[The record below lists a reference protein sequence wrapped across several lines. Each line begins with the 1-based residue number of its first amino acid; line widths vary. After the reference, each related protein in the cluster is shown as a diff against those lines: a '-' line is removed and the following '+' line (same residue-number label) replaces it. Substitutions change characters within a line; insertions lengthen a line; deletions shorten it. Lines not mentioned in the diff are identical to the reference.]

1 MSSRF
6 SFTSGSSEN
15 ESLINIRKRE
25 DEILKLQIENDKKL
39 REIQR
44 RSQIENLSSIH
55 EKAKESIK
63 YLAEDFKDS
72 FGKNVEKLASSLQ
85 SSLSGQLDSTINSY
99 INNYQSM
106 ISSLVGANKDWES
119 ITDNLNN
126 ALSANSLVRQ
136 ENVYKNLTELIK
148 AGISENVEQRAFL
161 ETDRKS
167 VV

>member
-25 DEILKLQIENDKKL
+25 DEILKIQIENDKKL

-44 RSQIENLSSIH
+44 RSQIENLSSVH
-55 EKAKESIK
+55 AKAKESIK

-106 ISSLVGANKDWES
+106 ISSLVGANKD
-119 ITDNLNN
+119 
-126 ALSANSLVRQ
+126 
-136 ENVYKNLTELIK
+136 
-148 AGISENVEQRAFL
+148 
-161 ETDRKS
+161 
-167 VV
+167 

>member
-25 DEILKLQIENDKKL
+25 DEILKIQIENDKKL

-44 RSQIENLSSIH
+44 RSQIEILSSVH
-55 EKAKESIK
+55 AKAKESIK
-63 YLAEDFKDS
+63 YLAEDFKDN

-106 ISSLVGANKDWES
+106 ISSLVGANKD
-119 ITDNLNN
+119 
-126 ALSANSLVRQ
+126 
-136 ENVYKNLTELIK
+136 
-148 AGISENVEQRAFL
+148 
-161 ETDRKS
+161 
-167 VV
+167 